1 MYVYY
6 KTDKNEKMKRVV
18 TLWFVLATVLSCN
31 NNADKKEDKAN
42 TATIT
47 ETKATEV
54 QPNIFQPFNAV
65 LIKHTVSDYAKWKAV
80 YDADSSFRNEAGLH
94 LMGPIA
100 RGLENKNMVEIGLAI
115 DDITKAKAFANDPR
129 LKGVMQKGGVT
140 SAPDISYWKIIR
152 FDANVDKQ
160 NLPYAEREI
169 EVKDFD
175 TWLKTFD
182 SVSKAEREMEGSLDL
197 ALAQGLDD
205 PNKITL
211 VFAITDMNK
220 FKTAMASDA
229 KKKLMGEAGVI
240 GQPVMTF
247 FQNEK

>member
-1 MYVYY
+1 
-6 KTDKNEKMKRVV
+6 MKKQV

-31 NNADKKEDKAN
+31 NNPEKKDKAN

-54 QPNIFQPFNAV
+54 QPETFKPFNAV
-65 LIKHTVSDYAKWKAV
+65 LIKHTVADYAKWKAV
-80 YDADSSFRNEAGLH
+80 FDTDSSYRNAAGLH

-115 DDITKAKAFANDPR
+115 DDISKAKAFAGNPR
-129 LKGVMQKGGVT
+129 LKTLMQKGGVT
-140 SAPDISYWKIIR
+140 SAPNISYWKIIR
-152 FDANVDKQ
+152 YDAMVDKQ
-160 NLPYAEREI
+160 NLPYAERELKA
-169 EVKDFD
+169 KDFD
-175 TWLKTFD
+175 TWVKAFD
-182 SVSKAEREMEGSLDL
+182 ADGKAKRETEGSLDL
-197 ALAQGLDD
+197 ALAQSLED
-205 PNKITL
+205 PNKIII

-229 KKKLMGEAGVI
+229 KKKLMADAGVI
-240 GQPVMTF
+240 GMPTMTF